1 MFSCWVRDLAHQIF
15 KSCIFLWLQAQ
26 QRLLAC
32 TELLGEREE
41 TILELS
47 ADIEDM
53 KVMYREQIELVLG
66 QAGAPTSPSPAVS
79 I

>member
-1 MFSCWVRDLAHQIF
+1 M
-15 KSCIFLWLQAQ
+15 
-26 QRLLAC
+26 AC

-66 QAGAPTSPSPAVS
+66 GGGPPISPSRVAS
-79 I
+79 DEIQS